1 MPGYR
6 TQCHSSSESPRP
18 GKLWF
23 RVTLDCNTVGQT
35 RPHQDSS
42 TIKCVLRFSSRA
54 SLLRPRRLYRTRH
67 SLLLHTA
74 AANIADHLDRLFLSI
89 PTLALD
95 DHERQ
100 DNIVQHVHPRRSN
113 HESCLAFAEDV
124 MCPMKLSDH
133 GLLPVRS
140 DQLGNAIGQNIS
152 AEASCETRRS
162 VPWDNSFPSHP
173 SPICTE
179 RHPVQ

>member
-6 TQCHSSSESPRP
+6 TQCHTSSKSSRARS

-23 RVTLDCNTVGQT
+23 RATLEGNTVGQT
-35 RPHQDSS
+35 RPHKDSL
-42 TIKCVLRFSSRA
+42 TIKYVIRF

-67 SLLLHTA
+67 PPFLHTA
-74 AANIADHLDRLFLSI
+74 ANITTHICRLILSI

-100 DNIVQHVHPRRSN
+100 DNIVQHMHPRRSY
-113 HESCLAFAEDV
+113 HKSCLAFVEDV
-124 MCPMKLSDH
+124 VCPMKLSDH

-140 DQLGNAIGQNIS
+140 DQLGNAIGQSIS
-152 AEASCETRRS
+152 AEASHKAKRS

-173 SPICTE
+173 LPICTE

>member
-1 MPGYR
+1 MSGYR
-6 TQCHSSSESPRP
+6 TQCHTSKSSRARS

-23 RVTLDCNTVGQT
+23 RVTLEGNTVGQT
-35 RPHQDSS
+35 RPHKDSL
-42 TIKCVLRFSSRA
+42 TIKYVIRF
-54 SLLRPRRLYRTRH
+54 SLLRPRCHYRTRRPPF
-67 SLLLHTA
+67 LHTA
-74 AANIADHLDRLFLSI
+74 TNIAAHICRLILSI

-100 DNIVQHVHPRRSN
+100 DNIVQHMHPRRSY
-113 HESCLAFAEDV
+113 HESCLAFVEDV
-124 MCPMKLSDH
+124 MCPMKFSDH

-140 DQLGNAIGQNIS
+140 DQLDNSIGQNIS

-162 VPWDNSFPSHP
+162 IPWDNLFPSHP